1 LYTSPPSLLSIK
13 WRGGTKNAGRR
24 GIRFVF
30 VSILFLLSACNLTQ
44 QPPTPNTETIPITPA
59 GTFEPQLLPT
69 PITFFPYEVTE
80 HLKAVY
86 AYGQAL
92 GNKPDVFSK
101 VGDSIT
107 VNGSFLTPFGN
118 GIYNLAD
125 YGNLEGVVNF
135 FNVTQARTGNSFQNR
150 SLAAEVGWSAFGA
163 LMRSE
168 TDYTVCNAG
177 ETPLQCEYRL
187 VRPSFAL
194 IMFGTNDVGFRSAE
208 EYRADMR
215 AIIEVSEGVGV
226 IPIISTVPL
235 RPGYERQISAF
246 NQVIAELT
254 TEYRL
259 PLWDYSAAMA
269 VLPNYG
275 LTYDNVHPSSPPGN
289 EDNAGN
295 FAAEYLR
302 YGYVVRNLTALQILD
317 QVWQVV
323 TAP

>member
-1 LYTSPPSLLSIK
+1 M
-13 WRGGTKNAGRR
+13 
-24 GIRFVF
+24 
-30 VSILFLLSACNLTQ
+30 LFLLSACNLTQ
-44 QPPTPNTETIPITPA
+44 QPPTPNAETIAITPA
-59 GTFEPQLLPT
+59 EPFEPRMLPT
-69 PITFFPYEVTE
+69 PMTFFPQEVTE
-80 HLKAVY
+80 HLQAVY

-107 VNGSFLTPFGN
+107 VNGNFLTPVGS
-118 GIYNLAD
+118 GVYNLAE
-125 YGNLEGVVNF
+125 YGNLQSVVDAF
-135 FNVTQARTGNSFQNR
+135 SMTQARTGNSFQNR
-150 SLAAEVGWSAFGA
+150 SLAAKVGWSAFGV
-163 LMRSE
+163 LMQSE
-168 TDYTVCNAG
+168 KDYSICTAD

-187 VRPSFAL
+187 VRPSFAF
-194 IMFGTNDVGFRSAE
+194 IMFGTNDVGFRSPE
-208 EYRADMR
+208 EFRADMR

-254 TEYRL
+254 AEYRL
-259 PLWDYSAAMA
+259 PVWDYSAAMI

-289 EDNAGN
+289 EDNAAN

-317 QVWQVV
+317 QVWRAA
-323 TAP
+323 TAS